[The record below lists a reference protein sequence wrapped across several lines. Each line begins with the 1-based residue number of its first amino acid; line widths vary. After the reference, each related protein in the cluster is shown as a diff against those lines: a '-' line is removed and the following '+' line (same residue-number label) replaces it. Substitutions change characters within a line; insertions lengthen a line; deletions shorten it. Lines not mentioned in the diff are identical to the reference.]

1 MKKKQ
6 QVTKNTPADGT
17 WNKMHKCNWKRLAY
31 DYVTENN
38 VLLTFTLTLTLTST
52 VTNEIDIYTEV
63 YISLNYI
70 N

>member
-1 MKKKQ
+1 
-6 QVTKNTPADGT
+6 
-17 WNKMHKCNWKRLAY
+17 MHKCNWKRLAY

-63 YISLNYI
+63 CISLNYI